1 MRAKTF
7 NKEVTMSASSKE
19 RCRKGRDEAGLR
31 RRRDENELK
40 MIFRVLKSVHD
51 MSYNILE
58 INKREVCYERI

>member
-1 MRAKTF
+1 
-7 NKEVTMSASSKE
+7 MSASSKE

-58 INKREVCYERI
+58 NQQKRGSL